1 MRTRLGER
9 VFSCWSHVRLMM
21 ASSHRVEGEIT
32 MRQRIAAGLGAGLA
46 AGLIFAVVMR
56 VLPVSA
62 PDGSYIT
69 MITYAA
75 RLVRAGSPL
84 AGWLAY
90 VAYSAVLGALFGA
103 SFFVGATGGLR
114 TAILGG
120 VWGVGWFVLIGF
132 GLVPALLGSRPLSA
146 SALREQG
153 NIGVPLLVGHIVYGL
168 VLGAGFSLIR
178 RTFTRPG
185 RSDRTQSGMR
195 RAA

>member
-1 MRTRLGER
+1 
-9 VFSCWSHVRLMM
+9 
-21 ASSHRVEGEIT
+21 

-56 VLPVSA
+56 VLPVST
-62 PDGSYIT
+62 PDGSHIT

-75 RLVRAGSPL
+75 RLVRAGSPP

-90 VAYSAVLGALFGA
+90 VAYSVVLGALFGA
-103 SFFVGATGGLR
+103 SLFVGTMSGLR

-132 GLVPALLGSRPLSA
+132 GFVPMLLGSRPFSA
-146 SALREQG
+146 PALREMG

-178 RTFTRPG
+178 RTFTKPG
-185 RSDRTQSGMR
+185 RSDRTQPGIR